1 MKTSVLIYRP
11 ARVRPVF
18 EPEILKSNSLNI
30 KMLQKKNNN
39 SNNITGIWFWGVKSN
54 KVIPHPGTL
63 LSPSTAHPLQ
73 IEICKKKNK
82 KSSPCFPPQSNSP
95 CCLCKA
101 AQLKL
106 QSEPH
111 RLHSMTELCGP
122 QGCQSL
128 LRQGT
133 CRLTFFFIYHYLTQH
148 YLIFQQQPS

>member
-1 MKTSVLIYRP
+1 M
-11 ARVRPVF
+11 
-18 EPEILKSNSLNI
+18 
-30 KMLQKKNNN
+30 
-39 SNNITGIWFWGVKSN
+39 KSN

-73 IEICKKKNK
+73 IEICKKKK

-133 CRLTFFFIYHYLTQH
+133 CRPTFFFYLPLPNPALFNFPTTAVLKRVKGGILSSQCDFGCVF
-148 YLIFQQQPS
+148 LELQCTI